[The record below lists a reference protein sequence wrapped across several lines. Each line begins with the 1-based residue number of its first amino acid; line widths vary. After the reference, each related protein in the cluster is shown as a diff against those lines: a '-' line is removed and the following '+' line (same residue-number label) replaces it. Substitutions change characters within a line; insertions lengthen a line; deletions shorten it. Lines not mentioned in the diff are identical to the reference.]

1 MGRTL
6 VFHPHMPSPAPRRG
20 GYGAKVALIERGA
33 QWDAAKRK
41 RLSAGPG
48 GTCVN
53 VGCVPS
59 LGSKE
64 GMVVFSP
71 NQL

>member
-1 MGRTL
+1 MGKTL
-6 VFHPHMPSPAPRRG
+6 VFHPHMPSPAPRG

-33 QWDAAKRK
+33 QWDTAKGK

-64 GMVVFSP
+64 GMVVFT
-71 NQL
+71 LW